1 MKNSVLKIISAI
13 TVLAIVIGCVC
24 TSFASEKI
32 GDIDSNGKVNSDDAL
47 IIVKH
52 SVGIKSD
59 IDESILD
66 IDEDGAVTSCDALT
80 VLQIA
85 VGIIVPEEPTT
96 EPTTKEDPTEP
107 TSEDITEPAT
117 EEPTSEDITTEPTT
131 EEPTEP
137 PTEKPVDPTLF
148 TKKEIISAYNDAVN
162 KAVGEKAGYKKTR
175 TSVLGTLEG
184 AEKLMKVSLVKN
196 AVDGFLGI
204 GENTYTNKKGSADY
218 LVGASL
224 SGADVKSAKCEKL
237 SGNVYRITMTLA
249 DGRST
254 APSVN
259 DNSPLIRT
267 GIFFGKDCTNLD
279 YDYKSAENIYTGI
292 NSTGEATVKSVVQ
305 DTSNTVVTAD
315 IDMESGRISALS
327 VDWAWKAQL
336 TDIKYTIIKV
346 SGTGNATTS
355 VSYCDFEW

>member
-1 MKNSVLKIISAI
+1 MRNSALKIISAI
-13 TVLAIVIGCVC
+13 TVLAVVIGCVC
-24 TSFASEKI
+24 TSFASAKI
-32 GDIDSNGKVNSDDAL
+32 GDIDGNGEVNSNDAL

-52 SVGIKSD
+52 AVGIKSAV
-59 IDESILD
+59 DEKTLD
-66 IDEDGAVTSCDALT
+66 IDEDGIITSCDALT

-85 VGIIVPEEPTT
+85 VGIIVPDEPTT

-107 TSEDITEPAT
+107 TSEDITEP
-117 EEPTSEDITTEPTT
+117 TSED
-131 EEPTEP
+131 PTEP
-137 PTEKPVDPTLF
+137 STEETVDPTAF
-148 TKKEIISAYNDAVN
+148 TKEEIIAAYNNAVN

-184 AEKLMKVSLVKN
+184 AEKLMKISLVKN

-224 SGADVKSAKCEKL
+224 GGADVKSAKCEKL
-237 SGNVYRITMTLA
+237 SGNVYRITMNLA

-254 APSVN
+254 APSVS

-267 GIFFGKDCTNLD
+267 GVFFGKDSANLD

-292 NSTGEATVKSVVQ
+292 NSTGEATVKAVVQ

-315 IDMESGRISALS
+315 IDMESGRLSALS